1 MECPICGETLPL
13 CGSVCEACGN
23 EYDGFFLTE
32 EFASSS
38 VRKSVAPQKLPR
50 QPSALKPSARPP
62 MDRKKAAMI
71 GGAAVLVLL
80 AGVALFA
87 FIPRGHGAAGT
98 AEEAVTRYY
107 DYLRTGDAE
116 GIFSLFEPGYLPV
129 AADKAG
135 IKAALTTN
143 TYKASKPIIQV
154 LSRTDNTSV
163 VAIKAVE
170 VDITSSTRGIVEK
183 KSLAGYAQEL
193 PGGNPQMVSVVK
205 LKNSGGGWRI
215 AGRPVDGWA
224 PSNIWLIGEVG
235 NP

>member
-13 CGSVCEACGN
+13 SSRVCEACGN

-32 EFASSS
+32 EFAASS
-38 VRKSVAPQKLPR
+38 VRKSVAPQKPPR
-50 QPSALKPSARPP
+50 QPSALKPSTRPP
-62 MDRKKAAMI
+62 MDRKKVAVI
-71 GGAAVLVLL
+71 GGAVVLALL
-80 AGVALFA
+80 VGAALFA
-87 FIPRGHGAAGT
+87 FIPRGRGAAGT

-107 DYLRTGDAE
+107 EYLRAGDAE

-143 TYKASKPIIQV
+143 TYKVSKPVTQV
-154 LSRTDNTSV
+154 LSRTDNTAL

-170 VDITSSTRGIVEK
+170 VDIASDTRGTTEN
-183 KSLAGYAQEL
+183 KSLARYAQEL

-205 LKNSGGGWRI
+205 LENSGGGWRI

-224 PSNIWLIGEVG
+224 PSGVWLIGEVG